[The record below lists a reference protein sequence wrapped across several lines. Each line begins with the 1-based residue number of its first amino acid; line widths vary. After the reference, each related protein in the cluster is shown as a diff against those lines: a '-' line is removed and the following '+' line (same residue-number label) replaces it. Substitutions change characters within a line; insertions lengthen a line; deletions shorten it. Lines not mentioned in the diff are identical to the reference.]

1 MSAQAKILSS
11 AGGKFNAVQYNDRKR
26 DGEKAELLKVKNFG
40 QLEMMGDNARRED
53 YVKYLQ
59 AVSFRNENVKNK
71 QFHAVLSV
79 KGDAL
84 SHEQLAE
91 MAEDYMKEMGYGNVP
106 YLVFGHY
113 DTANNH
119 VHIVSTRVD
128 MDGQK
133 IDDSFERLKSQ
144 QAMQKIQNIS
154 PELEFKA
161 VHQDISKYSFS
172 TMAQYKAL
180 GEASGYIMRLKGEK
194 MEFIKYGKVQGTE
207 DKAVLEERMKAYK
220 KDQKRIKQLRA
231 IFHKYKPAMEHEAFQ
246 KFLQEKFGVELSFHV
261 GEGKKKAYGYTIIDH
276 ASKSI
281 YKGGE
286 VMPLESYRKMESMER
301 KKELAKE
308 IIKQFEYKSEDKHFT
323 SFQKALNEK
332 GFWAKHDG
340 TVLISGTNEALA
352 QMRPWDLEMLK
363 ANTRLAEATSYNA
376 YSFEGAVMLSELYQ
390 VQLKHISIRDMDVE
404 QKNFINLIRS
414 GMQTTSLGELQKS
427 LGFEVIQHKGEHY
440 FIDRQFGIVVDR
452 KDLADEKNDLKFE
465 IASEAKVYNLYS
477 QRQQTEVL
485 DQAMENGQG
494 LSLNLLAQLASAF
507 SASPERDRKR
517 KNKNQIQY

>member
-1 MSAQAKILSS
+1 MIAQAKILSS

-26 DGEKAELLKVKNFG
+26 EGEKGELLKVKNFG
-40 QLEMMGDNARRED
+40 MLEMLGQEARRED

-59 AVSFRNENVKNK
+59 KVAFQNDRIKNK

-79 KGDAL
+79 KGDSL
-84 SHEQLAE
+84 SHEQLAK
-91 MAEDYMKEMGYGNVP
+91 MAEDYMKEMGYGSLP

-128 MDGQK
+128 MEGK
-133 IDDSFERLKSQ
+133 KVNDSFERLKSQ

-154 PELEFKA
+154 PEQEFKA
-161 VHQDISKYSFS
+161 IHEDISKYSFS
-172 TMAQYKAL
+172 TVAQYKAL
-180 GEASGYIMRLKGEK
+180 GEAAGYIMRLKGEK

-207 DKAVLEERMKAYK
+207 DKAMLEERMKAYQ

-246 KFLQEKFGVELSFHV
+246 KYLQEKFGVELSFHV

-286 VMPLESYRKMESMER
+286 VMPLEAYRKMESMER
-301 KKELAKE
+301 KAALAKE
-308 IIKQFEYKSEDKHFT
+308 IIKQFEYKSEDKQFAY
-323 SFQKALNEK
+323 FQKALNEK
-332 GFWAKHDG
+332 GFWSKHDG
-340 TVLISGTNEALA
+340 TVLLSGTHEAVA

-363 ANTRLAEATSYNA
+363 ANTKLAEASSYNA
-376 YSFEGAVMLSELYQ
+376 YSLEGAVMLSELYQ
-390 VQLKHISIRDMDVE
+390 VPLKHISIQDMDVE
-404 QKNFINLIRS
+404 QTNFINLIRS
-414 GMQTTSLGELQKS
+414 GMQTTSLGELQKA
-427 LGFEVIQHKGEHY
+427 LDFEIIQHKGEHY

-452 KDLADEKNDLKFE
+452 KDLADEKNDLLFE
-465 IASEAKVYNLYS
+465 IASDAKVYDLYS
-477 QRQQTEVL
+477 RKQSSIL
-485 DQAMENGQG
+485 DQALEQGQG
-494 LSLNLLAQLASAF
+494 LSLNVMAEIASALN
-507 SASPERDRKR
+507 ASGETDRRKR